1 MQLTMKEPFFD
12 QKFKKKLRTIYKM
25 NIILCF
31 ERLFL
36 SVSIFKRQFSH
47 VFKTTSFL
55 YCEVFPQPF
64 FYLKEI

>member
-12 QKFKKKLRTIYKM
+12 PKLKKKYTTIYKM

-36 SVSIFKRQFSH
+36 PVSIFKRQFCH

-55 YCEVFPQPF
+55 SCQVFPQPF